1 MVNGAFNSLL
11 GFSMIIGPI
20 VGSSLDDAFGFRP
33 TMTFL
38 AAINL
43 IYTITYFVCADGLSS
58 FKKTYRNYT
67 TQIEETVE

>member
-20 VGSSLDDAFGFRP
+20 VGSSMDDSIGFRH

-43 IYTITYFVCADGLSS
+43 VYTAAYFFCADGLSS
-58 FKKTYRNYT
+58 FKKTYSNYN
-67 TQIEETVE
+67 